1 MVCLCHAVPGKH
13 ILDIYFAIICPS
25 FTKLESHS
33 FDFSFLE
40 KKKNPIAFKKI
51 QTNRNGPLKFFSN
64 FIIAVSTKKSETKE
78 NAITEKVRVEYD
90 YGYHT
95 WDMQLCQTENI
106 LATVD

>member
-33 FDFSFLE
+33 FFLFE
-40 KKKNPIAFKKI
+40 KKKKSYSLKKI
-51 QTNRNGPLKFFSN
+51 QTNKNGPLKFFSN
-64 FIIAVSTKKSETKE
+64 FIIAVSTKKSDTKE

-95 WDMQLCQTENI
+95 WDMQLYQTENI
-106 LATVD
+106 LATVE